1 MKNLIKL
8 NKLLTIDQKKK
19 TFYLSLFIL
28 LGIFFEMS
36 GIGILIPIMTI
47 VLKNSESFSNKYINN
62 TYLLLGKPKHSTL
75 ILYSMFFIIIFFT
88 LKYFYLLYLNKKQAF
103 FSTSLSSDFSKKLF
117 NGYMNMPYTFHL
129 IRNSSILLRNIQVE
143 VYQITTVTQA
153 YISLFMEISVILG
166 LFVMLIIIEPLGA
179 LTVAF
184 FLFLS
189 SFLFHQKN
197 KKKLFNW
204 GLERKIASSGMNKF
218 ILEGLGGVKDIKFL
232 GRESYFVSRYEQ
244 HNNQYS
250 IINANVIYL
259 SQIPRIFLEF
269 LSIYGLVLMIL
280 LQIFRSRP
288 TEDLIPI
295 LSMFLAASFRLI
307 PSINKIMASIQSI
320 KFTKPVVDGIIEE
333 FKIIDSKK
341 SIVKNET
348 LKISTL
354 NFENNIEIKNLSFQ
368 YESTSK
374 FILKNINLNI
384 KKGSAIGFIGSS
396 GSGKSTLIDIILGI
410 LTPSEGNIFIDKID
424 VNENLRLWQNLLG
437 YVPQS
442 IFLSDESI
450 RNNIAF
456 GIEEKLIN
464 EEQIQEAIQMAD
476 LQDFINSLPKG
487 IETVVGER
495 GVRLSGGQRQR
506 IGIARALY
514 YNPQIIIFDEAT
526 SALDAST
533 EDNVMDSINKLKNI
547 KTMIIVAHRLS
558 TLSKCDIIYELSD
571 GTVIKSL
578 TSGELFKK

>member
-1 MKNLIKL
+1 
-8 NKLLTIDQKKK
+8 
-19 TFYLSLFIL
+19 
-28 LGIFFEMS
+28 
-36 GIGILIPIMTI
+36 
-47 VLKNSESFSNKYINN
+47 
-62 TYLLLGKPKHSTL
+62 
-75 ILYSMFFIIIFFT
+75 
-88 LKYFYLLYLNKKQAF
+88 
-103 FSTSLSSDFSKKLF
+103 
-117 NGYMNMPYTFHL
+117 
-129 IRNSSILLRNIQVE
+129 
-143 VYQITTVTQA
+143 
-153 YISLFMEISVILG
+153 
-166 LFVMLIIIEPLGA
+166 
-179 LTVAF
+179 
-184 FLFLS
+184 
-189 SFLFHQKN
+189 
-197 KKKLFNW
+197 
-204 GLERKIASSGMNKF
+204 
-218 ILEGLGGVKDIKFL
+218 
-232 GRESYFVSRYEQ
+232 
-244 HNNQYS
+244 
-250 IINANVIYL
+250 
-259 SQIPRIFLEF
+259 
-269 LSIYGLVLMIL
+269 

>member
-354 NFENNIEIKNLSFQ
+354 NFENNIEIKNLNFQ

-374 FILKNINLNI
+374 VILKNINLNI

-424 VNENLRLWQNLLG
+424 INDNLRLWQNLLG

-456 GIEEKLIN
+456 GIEEELIN
-464 EEQIQEAIQMAD
+464 EEQIQKAIQMSD
-476 LQDFINSLPKG
+476 LEDFINSLPKG
-487 IETVVGER
+487 IETIVGER

-526 SALDAST
+526 SALDAAT
-533 EDNVMDSINKLKNI
+533 EDNVMDSINKLKSI

-558 TLSKCDIIYELSD
+558 TLSKCDVIYELSD
-571 GTVIKSL
+571 GSVIKSL
-578 TSGELFKK
+578 TPDGLFKK